1 MSTRSEALVRDDV
14 KIGPEYEPARESD
27 REYVDTLASYS
38 TPHES
43 TGRSE

>member
-1 MSTRSEALVRDDV
+1 MSTRREALARNKV
-14 KIGPEYEPARESD
+14 KKGPAYELAREFD
-27 REYVDTLASYS
+27 REYVDSLASYS

>member
-1 MSTRSEALVRDDV
+1 MSTRREALARDDV
-14 KIGPEYEPARESD
+14 KNGPEYEPAREFD
-27 REYVDTLASYS
+27 PECVDTRASYS